1 MNVQLLINVFH
12 FSSFPGSFWVIAG
25 AVLLIIIITGI
36 ISIVHCLRT
45 TRGASRALNL
55 PIPSLP
61 EDRTPL
67 NSEPDNPVPVS
78 IDTKIQNLK
87 EATLESLFIKCNGR
101 LMTNNQKKLVK
112 IRENNN
118 K

>member
-1 MNVQLLINVFH
+1 MRCCGIEILLCFVLCIGTDEEVCNVMCLLYDVQVNMQLLISVFH
-12 FSSFPGSFWVIAG
+12 FSPFPGSFWVIAG

-78 IDTKIQNLK
+78 I
-87 EATLESLFIKCNGR
+87 
-101 LMTNNQKKLVK
+101 
-112 IRENNN
+112 
-118 K
+118 